1 MTTTN
6 KGEQGDVLAEVL
18 TELDL
23 RERVRTRYAELAE
36 LAASGATCGCGQP
49 VDCGCGAD
57 CCTPVDE
64 NQPGVAAEFYSTD
77 ERDELPETAVLASL
91 GCGNPTAVAE
101 LREGETVLDLGSGG
115 GIDVLLSAKRVGPTG
130 KAYGLDMTEEMLA
143 LARRNATQAG
153 ARNVEFL
160 MGHIEQIPLP
170 AATVDVVI
178 SNCVINLSVDK
189 PAVFAETFRVLRP
202 GGRLGV
208 SDIVAEDR
216 LTPEQR
222 AERGSYVGCIAGA
235 LSQTEYETQLA
246 EAGFSDV
253 SVTFTHAVGD
263 GIQSAIIKA
272 TKPADVAA
280 ASQADSQLTT
290 AGRALPVVQQSD
302 CC

>member
-1 MTTTN
+1 MSTTSQQPV
-6 KGEQGDVLAEVL
+6 GEQPMLDGLVEEVA
-18 TELDL
+18 L

-49 VDCGCGAD
+49 VDCGCGAG
-57 CCTPVDE
+57 CCTSVDE
-64 NQPGVAAEFYSTD
+64 NQPGVAAEFYSVD
-77 ERDELPETAVLASL
+77 ERDALPETAVLASL
-91 GCGNPTAVAE
+91 GCGNPTAVAA
-101 LREGETVLDLGSGG
+101 LRPGEVVLDLGSGG

-143 LARRNATQAG
+143 LARRNASKAG

-170 AATVDVVI
+170 AASVDVVI

-216 LTPEQR
+216 LTAEQR

-235 LSQTEYETQLA
+235 LSRTEFETQLV
-246 EAGFSDV
+246 EAGFSEV
-253 SVTFTHAVGD
+253 SVTFTHQVGD
-263 GIQSAIIKA
+263 GIHSAIIKA
-272 TKPADVAA
+272 TKPAEATAA
-280 ASQADSQLTT
+280 VP
-290 AGRALPVVQQSD
+290 AGAHRSLPVVQQSG